1 MKAWSFK
8 TSDGTKFKK
17 KTGVNGKKNPLTY

>member
-1 MKAWSFK
+1 MKAIGLL